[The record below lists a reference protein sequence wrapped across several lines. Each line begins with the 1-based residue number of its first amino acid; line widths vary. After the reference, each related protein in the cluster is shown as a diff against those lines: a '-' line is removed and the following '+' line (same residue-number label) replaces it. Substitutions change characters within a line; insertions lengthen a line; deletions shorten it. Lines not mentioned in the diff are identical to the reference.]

1 MSGKTKFEAIRLTVL
16 ALAVVTG
23 SVFAVARYGAFIA
36 SVNWALVAIILF
48 IAAAAYAVYYYNS
61 LPANTYDVLDLV
73 TTNGKADLWKHFV
86 VVMGVVSVWVIIQ
99 KVVNDPH
106 GDITGLLT
114 IVLGIFVGKE
124 AAGTLA
130 DAFKNRPPAPD
141 AGDVNILAGAQVTPA
156 SDHPSAAEIASVVM
170 DASKQTP
177 KAARRGR

>member
-23 SVFAVARYGAFIA
+23 SVFAVARYGAFLA

-124 AAGTLA
+124 AASTLA

-141 AGDVNILAGAQVTPA
+141 AGDVNILAGAKVTPA
-156 SDHPSAAEIASVVM
+156 AEAPAPADAAAE
-170 DASKQTP
+170 TP
-177 KAARRGR
+177 EAPKIRPKGRR